1 MISMISY
8 DYLIGAVGLIDLQVY
23 ILLTRDIKRMKT
35 EQLNVRLSPALLEE
49 IDKLIESGEFGTRV
63 EFVRYAVRM
72 TLKSFE
78 KRSPPPPPND

>member
-78 KRSPPPPPND
+78 KRYPPPPND